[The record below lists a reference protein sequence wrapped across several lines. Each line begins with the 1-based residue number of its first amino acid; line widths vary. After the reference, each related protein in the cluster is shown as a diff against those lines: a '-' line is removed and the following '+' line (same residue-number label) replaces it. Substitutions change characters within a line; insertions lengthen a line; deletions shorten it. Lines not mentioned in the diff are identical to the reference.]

1 VLGLWYIDMI
11 MAAKI
16 ACFVGTENEAK
27 LVEESIQHGRE
38 AITLD
43 VKDGNSW
50 CKDKALQMWHICDM
64 LNHHLS

>member
-1 VLGLWYIDMI
+1 MI

-50 CKDKALQMWHICDM
+50 CKDKALQM
-64 LNHHLS
+64 